1 LREAP
6 RTQRDILPFERLA
19 EARASRYARLKQA
32 RRGENVSFL
41 DIYLIVMAVALI
53 GLLIAKFRG

>member
-1 LREAP
+1 
-6 RTQRDILPFERLA
+6 
-19 EARASRYARLKQA
+19 
-32 RRGENVSFL
+32 VSFL